1 MKNLS
6 FFNDIPGM
14 SIDYLESL
22 RLDKS
27 FNFLPTK
34 KGSTKFGK
42 KINMGYNC
50 YAIKLY
56 KITNNWEKLEQ
67 NKKSEWVNFLLNY
80 QNHDD
85 KRYKNYFID
94 SEVINYFNNPFS
106 VYRLKNNLKSALN
119 SFAGKNYELMENH
132 VFKTIN
138 ADNKQVISTLK
149 EVNSDIL
156 KTPLI
161 DLNNF
166 DNIEDYLSSYDWK
179 KPWDAGAQFSSLS
192 VYSETFNLGLD
203 QRLYNFISNRLDK
216 DSGSYFDGKPN
227 NSRQI
232 INGAMK
238 VISGLDWLN
247 KEIHLPNRLIDYCLG
262 NKPKFEGCD
271 LVDYVYVLYK
281 CSSQSTYRKK
291 EVNNA
296 LLEVLDYL
304 ELLYHKQEKGF
315 SYFVNKSQTH
325 YYGIPISLGKNF
337 ADIHGTILS
346 IWGIVMILES
356 LEQNNFKYKTIKP

>member
-1 MKNLS
+1 MKDLS
-6 FFNDIPGM
+6 FFNDIP
-14 SIDYLESL
+14 SLSLDYIESL

-34 KGSTKFGK
+34 KGSTKYGK

-50 YAIKLY
+50 YAIKLF
-56 KITNNWEKLEQ
+56 KITNNWDKLEQ
-67 NKKSEWVNFLLNY
+67 DKKIEWVNYLLSY
-80 QNHDD
+80 QNHDGD
-85 KRYKNYFID
+85 IYKNYFID
-94 SEVINYFNNPFS
+94 SEVTNYFSNSFS
-106 VYRLKNNLKSALN
+106 VFALKNNLKSTLN
-119 SFAGKNYELMENH
+119 NLANKNYELIENH

-156 KTPLI
+156 KKPTI
-161 DLNNF
+161 NLNNF
-166 DNIEDYLSSYDWK
+166 DNIEDYLSSYNWK

-192 VYSETFNLGLD
+192 VYSETFNLSLD
-203 QRLYNFISNRLDK
+203 ERLYNFISNKLDR
-216 DSGSYFDGKPN
+216 DTGSYFDGKPE

-247 KEIHLPNRLIDYCLG
+247 REIHLPDRLIDFCLG

-281 CSSQSTYRKK
+281 CSSQTTYRKK
-291 EVNNA
+291 EINNA

-304 ELLYHKQEKGF
+304 KLLYHEEEKGF
-315 SYFVNKSQTH
+315 SYFINKSQTH
-325 YYGIPISLGKNF
+325 YYGIKISSGKNF

-346 IWGIVMILES
+346 NWAIVMILES
-356 LEQNNFKYKTIKP
+356 LEQNIFNYKTIKP